1 MQLRWIGLTA
11 CRSAYTIVM
20 ISALGRTVKSGMGA
34 FDIYFRLIKCNMC
47 SKVCSQKAKERKNQR
62 SYALSFGA
70 EDGTFPRA
78 NQQSTG
84 LLVPALRCRRPV
96 PTCGARIRLRVLC
109 RLPSSTA
116 APAPAPCIRRRRRS
130 PLQQVLSSEYQT
142 KIPMAGYA
150 MGTFVWC
157 GRWDLNPHVI
167 DTRTSNVPVCRFQ
180 HFRKSHLT
188 ARKILAHLGV

>member
-1 MQLRWIGLTA
+1 MQLLWIGLTA
-11 CRSAYTIVM
+11 CRSAFSIFI
-20 ISALGRTVKSGMGA
+20 ISALGRTVKSVLGA
-34 FDIYFRLIKCNMC
+34 FAIYFRLIKCNMC

-96 PTCGARIRLRVLC
+96 
-109 RLPSSTA
+109 
-116 APAPAPCIRRRRRS
+116 
-130 PLQQVLSSEYQT
+130 QVLSSEYQKET
-142 KIPMAGYA
+142 PLAGYA
-150 MGTFVWC
+150 NGVFFWC

>member
-1 MQLRWIGLTA
+1 MQLLWIGLTA
-11 CRSAYTIVM
+11 CRSAFSIFI
-20 ISALGRTVKSGMGA
+20 ISALGRTVKSVLGA
-34 FDIYFRLIKCNMC
+34 FAIYFRLIKCNMC

-130 PLQQVLSSEYQT
+130 SLLHFFLVSPICCFAADFTPLQ
-142 KIPMAGYA
+142 
-150 MGTFVWC
+150 
-157 GRWDLNPHVI
+157 
-167 DTRTSNVPVCRFQ
+167 NV
-180 HFRKSHLT
+180 KSC
-188 ARKILAHLGV
+188 

>member
-1 MQLRWIGLTA
+1 MFI
-11 CRSAYTIVM
+11 
-20 ISALGRTVKSGMGA
+20 ISGPGRTVKPVFGA
-34 FDIYFRLIKCNMC
+34 FCVCFRLIKRNVC
-47 SKVCSQKAKERKNQR
+47 SKACSRKAKERKNQR
-62 SYALSFGA
+62 SYALLAGA
-70 EDGTFPRA
+70 EDGTVPRA
-78 NQQSTG
+78 GQQSTG
-84 LLVPALRCRRPV
+84 LLAPARR
-96 PTCGARIRLRVLC
+96 C
-109 RLPSSTA
+109 RLPV
-116 APAPAPCIRRRRRS
+116 
-130 PLQQVLSSEYQT
+130 QVLSSEYQT

>member
-1 MQLRWIGLTA
+1 MQLLWIGLTA
-11 CRSAYTIVM
+11 CRSAFSIFI
-20 ISALGRTVKSGMGA
+20 ISALGRTVKSVLGA
-34 FDIYFRLIKCNMC
+34 FAIYFRLIKCNMC

-130 PLQQVLSSEYQT
+130 SLLHIFLTSPIYGFAEGVTFLLDVMSSKGVKFAAKQQIGGGS
-142 KIPMAGYA
+142 K
-150 MGTFVWC
+150 C
-157 GRWDLNPHVI
+157 G
-167 DTRTSNVPVCRFQ
+167 
-180 HFRKSHLT
+180 
-188 ARKILAHLGV
+188 